1 MRPLG
6 YVLLVFNLLA
16 AGAFVYFGVQ
26 DWRGRQEITASAL
39 RHIVLIRGVPFDGF
53 QDDIPTDPEAEV
65 PFLVEMSGGVPN
77 TTVGPEFLKSYF
89 KDASAGDTKS
99 VFAST
104 DSVASQKGELKR
116 VRARLKAA
124 FDSPET
130 TPAAK
135 LKLLEQCL
143 EYQPETYLERV
154 VIRRLVDA
162 KAIPQLAVLL
172 DLKFQQIDAKM
183 LESADAALVPD
194 AWNKLADSIAKL
206 EADAT
211 KAEAEAAQL
220 DKDAAEDRQQAA
232 LADDDL
238 LNVIAK
244 KKTGPLKSRVRV
256 PDNPEPELRETAA
269 RKPLD
274 AATKTRDARKLKD
287 KAALLR
293 AEAELLRPVPT
304 QGEGEMRARL
314 AHLLVHLDTD
324 AAWQKRVLM
333 VVGLKQYIKT
343 VGAQVLRFRQMA
355 DQVERLINQDQ
366 RDYDSQMSQYRG
378 LAIQRTQMLM
388 QIQAVRD
395 RLVEQ
400 KAKDEVFRDQRKRQ
414 LSEIADQLAKVRND
428 VNVLLAEQ
436 TGIEK
441 ELYTL
446 QRDIAVT
453 LDDVYD
459 LQEQL
464 AEAEK
469 LRFRP

>member
-39 RHIVLIRGVPFDGF
+39 KHIVLIRGVPFDGF
-53 QDDIPTDPEAEV
+53 QGEIPTDPEEEI
-65 PFLVEMSGGVPN
+65 PFVVEMSGNVPN
-77 TTVGPEFLKSYF
+77 KTVGPEFLKSYF
-89 KDASAGDTKS
+89 KDAGTSDKS
-99 VFAST
+99 VFAGS

-124 FDSPET
+124 FDSA
-130 TPAAK
+130 TPAEK
-135 LKLLEQCL
+135 LKLLEACL
-143 EYQPETYLERV
+143 EYQPETYLERII
-154 VIRRLVDA
+154 IRKLVDA

-172 DLKFQQIDAKM
+172 DLKFQQIDAK
-183 LESADAALVPD
+183 LLDSSDNALVPD
-194 AWNKLADSIAKL
+194 AWNKLSEYIERLESEAK
-206 EADAT
+206 

-220 DKDAAEDRQQAA
+220 EKDAAEDLRQAA
-232 LADDDL
+232 LAEDDIR
-238 LNVIAK
+238 NVIAK
-244 KKTGPLKSRVRV
+244 KKTGPLKSQVRV
-256 PDNPEPELRETAA
+256 PNNPEPELRETAS
-269 RKPLD
+269 RRPLD
-274 AATKTRDARKLKD
+274 AATKLRDARKLKD
-287 KAALLR
+287 TAAEKR
-293 AEAELLRPVPT
+293 AEADLLRPTPA
-304 QGEGEMRARL
+304 QGEGEMKARL
-314 AHLLVHLDTD
+314 THLLVHLDTD

-333 VVGLKQYIKT
+333 VVGLRHYVKT
-343 VGAQVLRFRQMA
+343 VGAQVLRFRQMS
-355 DQVERLINQDQ
+355 DQVERLINQEQ
-366 RDYDSQMSQYRG
+366 RDYDSQMSQYRE

-388 QIQAVRD
+388 QMQSVRD

-400 KAKDEVFRDQRKRQ
+400 KAKEEVFRDQRKRQ
-414 LSEIADQLAKVRND
+414 LSEIADLLAKVRND

-436 TGIEK
+436 TVIEK

-464 AEAEK
+464 AEAERQ
-469 LRFRP
+469 RFRP